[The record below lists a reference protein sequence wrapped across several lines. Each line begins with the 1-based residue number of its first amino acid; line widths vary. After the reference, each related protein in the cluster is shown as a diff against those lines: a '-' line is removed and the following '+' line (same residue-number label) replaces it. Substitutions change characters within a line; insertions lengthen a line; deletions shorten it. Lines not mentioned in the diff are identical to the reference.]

1 MKEKDNVFQEQ
12 DTVIWSALRQHVGRR
27 QQKVLAGEKLQL
39 GISEQMAPSSNPCRE
54 AEQSV
59 SSHCCCGTSLCIPP
73 RDMLYLRKP
82 LAEYINR
89 QKVNT
94 CKELKG
100 ASLSL
105 QFQKI
110 FCLFIKM
117 KNKPM
122 PKKKKKTLKLR
133 SSPIMVLFSCFTAP
147 WSFQVYQSLLYGA
160 LRVVRWLNGFVE
172 EQERAWGECEDRKHT
187 ATLAVKMMCTAIQLE
202 LIRCCSNW

>member
-1 MKEKDNVFQEQ
+1 MKEKDNAFQEQ

-94 CKELKG
+94 CKELKD

-122 PKKKKKTLKLR
+122 PKKKKDPQIEII
-133 SSPIMVLFSCFTAP
+133 S
-147 WSFQVYQSLLYGA
+147 Y
-160 LRVVRWLNGFVE
+160 NGFVFLLYSPLKFSSLSVTAVWCPTSCAVIE
-172 EQERAWGECEDRKHT
+172 WVCRGAGKSMGGMWRQEAYCYSGCENDVHSHT
-187 ATLAVKMMCTAIQLE
+187 AWIDPLL
-202 LIRCCSNW
+202 

>member
-1 MKEKDNVFQEQ
+1 MTGMLLGNRNKSMNAMLVLHCYLYSSDEKKKRNPMKEKDNAFQEQ

-27 QQKVLAGEKLQL
+27 QQKVLAGEKLQR

-59 SSHCCCGTSLCIPP
+59 SSHCCRGTSLCIPP

-110 FCLFIKM
+110 FFVCLFIKI

-122 PKKKKKTLKLR
+122 PKKIKKNKR
-133 SSPIMVLFSCFTAP
+133 P
-147 WSFQVYQSLLYGA
+147 
-160 LRVVRWLNGFVE
+160 
-172 EQERAWGECEDRKHT
+172 
-187 ATLAVKMMCTAIQLE
+187 
-202 LIRCCSNW
+202 SNWDHLL

>member
-1 MKEKDNVFQEQ
+1 MTGTLLGNPWDKSMNVTLVLHCYLYSSDEKKNPMKEKDNVFQEQ
-12 DTVIWSALRQHVGRR
+12 DTVIRSALRQHVGRR

-59 SSHCCCGTSLCIPP
+59 SSHCCHGTSLCIPP

-110 FCLFIKM
+110 FFFCL
-117 KNKPM
+117 
-122 PKKKKKTLKLR
+122 
-133 SSPIMVLFSCFTAP
+133 
-147 WSFQVYQSLLYGA
+147 
-160 LRVVRWLNGFVE
+160 
-172 EQERAWGECEDRKHT
+172 
-187 ATLAVKMMCTAIQLE
+187 
-202 LIRCCSNW
+202 